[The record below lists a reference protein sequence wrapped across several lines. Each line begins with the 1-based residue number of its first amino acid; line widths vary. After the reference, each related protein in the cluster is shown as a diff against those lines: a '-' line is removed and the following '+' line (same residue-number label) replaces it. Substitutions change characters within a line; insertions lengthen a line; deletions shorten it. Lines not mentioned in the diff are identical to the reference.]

1 MINLSM
7 KINTF
12 AMKRIKDLP
21 RDDQPREKL
30 VAKGADSLT
39 DAELIA
45 ILLRTGIKGKNVVE
59 VARDLIKEFGDFTTL
74 GKKSIQELTKIL
86 GIGRDKAVT
95 LSAAFEIGKRTA
107 IQISEMNMAKKIT
120 SAEDVAN
127 IFIPRLRDEVKEN
140 FFVVCLSTSNTI
152 IRAEKISVG
161 TLDASLVHPREVFK
175 IAILNN
181 SKSIILVH
189 NHPSGNPEPSDEDYS
204 ITKKFVEAG
213 KILNIPILDHVVIAG
228 GKFTSI
234 MERRQ
239 F

>member
-1 MINLSM
+1 
-7 KINTF
+7 
-12 AMKRIKDLP
+12 MKRIKDLP
-21 RDDQPREKL
+21 NDDQPREKL
-30 VAKGADSLT
+30 AAKGADSLT

-45 ILLRTGIKGKNVVE
+45 ILLRTGTKGRNVVE
-59 VARDLIKEFGDFTTL
+59 VARDLIMEFGDFTSL

-140 FFVVCLSTSNTI
+140 FFVVCLSASNTI

-189 NHPSGNPEPSDEDYS
+189 NHPSGNPEPSDEDYL

-213 KILNIPILDHVVIAG
+213 KILNIAILDHVIIAG

>member
-1 MINLSM
+1 MTRAS
-7 KINTF
+7 
-12 AMKRIKDLP
+12 MKRIKDLP
-21 RDDQPREKL
+21 NDDQPREKL
-30 VAKGADSLT
+30 AAKGADSLT

-45 ILLRTGIKGKNVVE
+45 ILLRTGTKGRNVIE
-59 VARDLIKEFGDFTTL
+59 VARDLILQYGDFTSL

-86 GIGRDKAVT
+86 GIGRDKAVS

-107 IQISEMNMAKKIT
+107 IQISEMSMAKKIT

-127 IFIPRLRDEVKEN
+127 IFIPRLRDELKEN

-213 KILNIPILDHVVIAG
+213 KILNIPILDHVIIAG